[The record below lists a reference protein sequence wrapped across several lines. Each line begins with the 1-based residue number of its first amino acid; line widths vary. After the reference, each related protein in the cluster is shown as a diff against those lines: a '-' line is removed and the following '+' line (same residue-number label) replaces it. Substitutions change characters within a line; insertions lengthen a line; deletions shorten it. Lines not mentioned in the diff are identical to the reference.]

1 MTRWRSSTAV
11 GLRRACVDDSPEP
24 RAPALP
30 LVAVDNPR
38 AAAVTLRRAGVSV
51 DSDGSYLRVALPPS
65 DAAHVTKLLA
75 DAGMYVSELRPDSV
89 SLEELFLRITT
100 HEQVAS

>member
-1 MTRWRSSTAV
+1 
-11 GLRRACVDDSPEP
+11 
-24 RAPALP
+24 
-30 LVAVDNPR
+30 VAVDNPR